1 MAISLLFGFVEKRSC
16 ANADVGRVLRTG
28 AWLGSK
34 RVKMKILIV
43 LRAWDGLN
51 EVAPICK
58 MILQETLICNLIPK
72 PEAISKAAT
81 SWNHARWTAVEP
93 CLAASVRRKPNDG
106 REIRDARLTAGRA
119 RLMGF

>member
-1 MAISLLFGFVEKRSC
+1 
-16 ANADVGRVLRTG
+16 
-28 AWLGSK
+28 
-34 RVKMKILIV
+34 MKILIV

-81 SWNHARWTAVEP
+81 SWNHARWSAVEP

-106 REIRDARLTAGRA
+106 REIRDARLTAILGTLLTNREPTIMPVDVPTILV
-119 RLMGF
+119 R